1 VGHYFDVLNNNLIT
15 RVFLL
20 SKGTFANIDVDLPG
34 AAPGSTIPNGINPEG
49 DIVGSYNDTVGNF
62 HGFLLSK

>member
-1 VGHYFDVLNNNLIT
+1 
-15 RVFLL
+15 LL

-34 AAPGSTIPNGINPEG
+34 AAPGRTIPNGINPEG
-49 DIVGSYNDTVGNF
+49 DIVGSYNYTVGNF